1 MSHRIQHSNG
11 DKDFPHGNSGF
22 ESFYTTISIEHK
34 GFKAELFS
42 YLNFFIKR

>member
-11 DKDFPHGNSGF
+11 DKDFPHGNSSF

-34 GFKAELFS
+34 GFKTDTHTLP
-42 YLNFFIKR
+42 NT

>member
-11 DKDFPHGNSGF
+11 GKDLPHGNSSF

-34 GFKAELFS
+34 GFKTDTLTFS
-42 YLNFFIKR
+42 NT